1 MVDYRAYVFTEG
13 RISKRIDLICED
25 DNAANDQARPLV
37 DGQDV
42 ELWAGQRLVTRWD
55 HKLHQLK

>member
-1 MVDYRAYVFTEG
+1 MAEYRAYVFKDG
-13 RISKRIDLICED
+13 RISKYIDLICED

-42 ELWAGQRLVTRWD
+42 ELWAGQRFVTRWD